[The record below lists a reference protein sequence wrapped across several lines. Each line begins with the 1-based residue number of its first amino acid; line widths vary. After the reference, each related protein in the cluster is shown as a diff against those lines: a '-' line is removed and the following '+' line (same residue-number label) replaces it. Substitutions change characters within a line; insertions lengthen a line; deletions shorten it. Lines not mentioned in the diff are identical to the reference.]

1 MLGKGHGDLYEAP
14 KKEERRKRMAKRR
27 ERSDQV
33 Y

>member
-1 MLGKGHGDLYEAP
+1 MLGNGYGRQYNAS
-14 KKEERRKRMAKRR
+14 KKEERGKRKAKRR

>member
-1 MLGKGHGDLYEAP
+1 MLGKGHGDLCNAP
-14 KKEERRKRMAKRR
+14 AKEERRKRTAKRR